1 MRIGIVGDY
10 NPAVESHPATTQ
22 AVFLAARC
30 IGLQADVVWIST
42 AKVDDE
48 TLAKCDAIWAAPNS
62 PYRSVDGMLAAVKFA
77 REQQRPFLGTCGGF
91 QYTLIEFA
99 RNVLGVANAD
109 SAENNVAGA
118 TNVITPIACE
128 APAPDKPKL
137 GGRTVVT
144 VLPET
149 KLAGFMKPGE
159 HQEAYFCN
167 FEPKA
172 EFLPRFAEAGLKPNA
187 QGPQGEL
194 RGVEIAEHPF
204 FVATLFQPQLTSKAT
219 GRPHPLLIAYIHAA
233 SSYHAAAR
241 KRARK
246 PAAAPKGAE

>member
-22 AVFLAARC
+22 AVFLAARS

-42 AKVDDE
+42 AKVE
-48 TLAKCDAIWAAPNS
+48 EEQLAKCDAVWAAPNS
-62 PYRSVDGMLAAVKFA
+62 PYRSADGMLAAIKFA

-91 QYTLIEFA
+91 QYALIEFA
-99 RNVLGVANAD
+99 RNVLGIANAD
-109 SAENNVAGA
+109 SAENNAPGA

-128 APAPDKPKL
+128 APAPDQPKL
-137 GGRTVVT
+137 GGRNLVT

-149 KLAGFMKPGE
+149 KLAEAMKSGE
-159 HQEAYFCN
+159 HQEAYFCS
-167 FEPKA
+167 FEPA
-172 EFLPRFAEAGLKPNA
+172 VEFLPRFAEAGLKANA
-187 QGPQGEL
+187 VGPQGEL
-194 RGVEIAEHPF
+194 RGVELAEHPF
-204 FVATLFQPQLTSKAT
+204 FIATLFQPQLTSKAT

-233 SSYHAAAR
+233 SSYHAQAR

-246 PAAAPKGAE
+246 GASNP